1 MATFG
6 YSLARHK
13 LGTRLPFDWPVT
25 RSCSALGRVSGRFA
39 LFDRRLDAL
48 SAQLT
53 MSSAHTTPKA
63 AAAPLDRRSHPRETP
78 EWLALV
84 FLDAD
89 NWGKLHNL
97 SETGMAFE
105 FSQPVSLRTSSTFVL
120 ESIRLMSAQDGDLTL
135 NSIQTPGQ
143 IVWADESG
151 RTAGVRFTDDFAE

>member
-13 LGTRLPFDWPVT
+13 LGTRLSFDWPVT

-63 AAAPLDRRSHPRETP
+63 AAAPLDRRSHPRETQ

-84 FLDAD
+84 FFVA
-89 NWGKLHNL
+89 HNRGHHL
-97 SETGMAFE
+97 NPSETGRALE
-105 FSQPVSLRTSSTFVL
+105 ASQ
-120 ESIRLMSAQDGDLTL
+120 
-135 NSIQTPGQ
+135 
-143 IVWADESG
+143 
-151 RTAGVRFTDDFAE
+151 